1 MLPPSSS
8 PSVGGVGSFGG
19 GCPDPTFAFV
29 HSCDLE
35 AHIRVKVGTLEGSL
49 KRLTYEDLLA
59 DPVVK
64 YSGRNSAKCPD
75 LMLEAYVAH
84 DEDGRAMHVPVTTAY
99 KHFDVRFEWNEWLKF
114 PIR

>member
-1 MLPPSSS
+1 MLSSS
-8 PSVGGVGSFGG
+8 STVGSLPADRANFV
-19 GCPDPTFAFV
+19 FV

-84 DEDGRAMHVPVTTAY
+84 DDDGRAMHVPVTTAY